1 MMWSA
6 VHQPALYG
14 RPQQGAHHQ
23 AGLRRAIG
31 CPHKACGLQLGA
43 GLALIALPPLLAAQ
57 ESSTNQI
64 PDFSGG
70 WDRIGTLLETYEP
83 IPGFRGAG
91 PLLVDPKHPHV
102 NESVDLIWAPD
113 LSNPAILK
121 PQTLARLKPIVEA
134 ELRGIPHIKNEGHCE
149 PSGVPGLLNVRGGVI
164 EFLQTP
170 TQVTIIY
177 AKDQQVRRIYLDV
190 PHSANPGHSWYGESV
205 GHYEGGDTL
214 VVDTI
219 GQNDRTQ
226 IDRFGTPHSDQIHVA
241 ERYRIAADHRTLEV
255 RFTVDDPGAFTMP
268 WSGRVRFGARPARFD
283 EQICAENNRFVGTV
297 FADGQV
303 TTTVHTPT
311 AHKPDF

>member
-1 MMWSA
+1 MID
-6 VHQPALYG
+6 
-14 RPQQGAHHQ
+14 
-23 AGLRRAIG
+23 LRAMR
-31 CPHKACGLQLGA
+31 H
-43 GLALIALPPLLAAQ
+43 ALPLGILLSLAASPAFLAAD
-57 ESSTNQI
+57 ESGARRI

-83 IPGFRGAG
+83 IPGFAGAG

-102 NESVDLIWAPD
+102 NESVDLVWAPD

-134 ELRGIPHIKNEGHCE
+134 ELKGIPHIKNEGHCE

-170 TQVTIIY
+170 TQVAIIY

-190 PHSANPGHSWYGESV
+190 PHSSNPGHSWYGESI
-205 GHYEGGDTL
+205 GHYEGDDTL

-226 IDRFGTPHSDQIHVA
+226 IDRFGTSHSDQIHVV

-297 FADGQV
+297 FADGQI
-303 TTTVHTPT
+303 TTTVHTPV
-311 AHKPDF
+311 ASKPDF